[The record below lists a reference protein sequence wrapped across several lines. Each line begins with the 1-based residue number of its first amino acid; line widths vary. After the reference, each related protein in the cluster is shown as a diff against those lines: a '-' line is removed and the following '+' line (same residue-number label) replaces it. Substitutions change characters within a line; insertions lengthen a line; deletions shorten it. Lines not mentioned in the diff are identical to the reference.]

1 MNSYEEALE
10 KYKNNIAYEVYLHDN
25 SSFEVEF
32 SEKQALIELLTHD
45 VVFLNTHWWELEW
58 PDDAKQTVSL
68 NVEVSDVFLW
78 GLSDAEELLYSEI
91 KELYDY
97 WYVDVIWGSAI
108 WVIKK
113 RNYMPQKPV
122 YDAIMEK
129 GIWNL
134 DCMNLRPNKECLF
147 WKRYNEN

>member
-1 MNSYEEALE
+1 M
-10 KYKNNIAYEVYLHDN
+10 
-25 SSFEVEF
+25 
-32 SEKQALIELLTHD
+32 
-45 VVFLNTHWWELEW
+45 
-58 PDDAKQTVSL
+58 
-68 NVEVSDVFLW
+68 FLW
-78 GLSDAEELLYSEI
+78 GISDAEELLYSEI

-97 WYVDVIWGSAI
+97 WYADVIWGSAI